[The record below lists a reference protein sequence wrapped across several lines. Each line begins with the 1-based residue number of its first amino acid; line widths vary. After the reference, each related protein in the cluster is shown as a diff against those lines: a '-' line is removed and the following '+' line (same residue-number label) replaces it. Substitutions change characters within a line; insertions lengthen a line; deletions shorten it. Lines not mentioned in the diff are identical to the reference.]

1 MQMLLCLIL
10 RVSRRAPLTFV
21 LLCMSGLAFTIPSTL
36 PSTQEQRLRLIVEGD
51 TSHPISVPS
60 YVTDGVT
67 YLSLDDLSSAL
78 AVRTYRNDETKKL
91 ELTLKNYR
99 VKVTANNPF
108 IVITSLSA
116 NDVSVQQLPIA
127 VELRDGKLYVPA
139 AFFLPLLNDVY
150 EKQLSLF
157 PTAEEAHVEPLPEV
171 SPNIVEASP
180 FNITGLSFEPKLNG
194 YLVRIGAA
202 KHFDEFES
210 WQKPDGWLYVTIANA
225 RADVDKINAAQLRG
239 VFSKI
244 LAIQYPTSVQLTFKL
259 STNIASSEIVSDPS
273 SNDILLSLRFPTP
286 QDSLAAEAERQQ
298 LLSALEDAR
307 ERWKLDVIVIDAGH
321 GGEDPGAIGVTRV
334 REKDVTLGIALK
346 LGKLI
351 EKNLKGV
358 KVVYTRKRD
367 RSVELYRRGQ
377 IANEARGKLFI
388 SIHCNSM
395 RRKPNSQNGFEI
407 YLLRPGRTEDAVRI
421 AERENAV
428 IKLERGYQK
437 RYQELTEE
445 NFILVTM
452 AQSAHVKHSERF
464 AEILE
469 KEMRH
474 RLSIPD
480 NGVRQAGFLVLV
492 GASMPNVLIET
503 GYLSNRKE
511 ERFLKSK
518 TGQEKI
524 ASAIYEAVKKYKSQY
539 EKSLEEGIELGRSE

>member
-1 MQMLLCLIL
+1 MLLSLI
-10 RVSRRAPLTFV
+10 RSASRRAWLTFV
-21 LLCMSGLAFTIPSTL
+21 VLGLFGLSFTVPWSPPSF
-36 PSTQEQRLRLIVEGD
+36 QEQRLRVIVDGD

-67 YLSLDDLSSAL
+67 YMSLDDLSLAL
-78 AVRTYRNDETKKL
+78 GVPTYRNDETKKL

-108 IVITSLSA
+108 VVITSLPT
-116 NDVSVQQLPIA
+116 NEVSVQQLPIA
-127 VELRDGKLYVPA
+127 VELKEGKVYVPV
-139 AFFLPLLNDVY
+139 AFFLPLLDDVY

-157 PTAEEAHVEPLPEV
+157 PTVEAAHAEPAPVV

-194 YLVRIGAA
+194 YLVRIGAT

-210 WQKPDGWLYVTIANA
+210 WQKPDGWLYVTIADGK
-225 RADVDKINAAQLRG
+225 ADVNKINAAQLRG

-244 LAIQYPTSVQLTFKL
+244 LAIQYPTSVQLTFRL

-273 SNDILLSLRFPTP
+273 SNDILLSLRFPTA
-286 QDSLAAEAERQQ
+286 QDTLAAEVERQQ

-351 EKNLKGV
+351 EENLKGV
-358 KVVYTRKRD
+358 KVVYTRRRD
-367 RSVELYRRGQ
+367 RAIELYRRGQ
-377 IANEARGKLFI
+377 IANEARGKLFL

-407 YLLRPGRTEDAVRI
+407 YLLRPGRTEEAVRI

-452 AQSAHVKHSERF
+452 AQSAHMKHSERF
-464 AEILE
+464 AAILE
-469 KEMRH
+469 KEMRS
-474 RLSIPD
+474 RLPIPD

-492 GASMPNVLIET
+492 GASMPNVLVET

-511 ERFLKSK
+511 ERFLKSRS
-518 TGQEKI
+518 GQEKI
-524 ASAIYEAVKKYKSQY
+524 ARAIYEAVKKYKSVY
-539 EKSLEEGIELGRSE
+539 ERSLDEGKELGRSE

>member
-1 MQMLLCLIL
+1 MFLSLIR
-10 RVSRRAPLTFV
+10 RVYRRAWLTFV
-21 LLCMSGLAFTIPSTL
+21 VLALFGLTFAVPPSSL
-36 PSTQEQRLRLIVEGD
+36 SFQGQRLRVIVDAD
-51 TSHPISVPS
+51 TSHPIYVPS
-60 YVTDGVT
+60 YVVDGVT
-67 YLSLDDLSSAL
+67 YMSLDDLSSAL
-78 AVRTYRNDETKKL
+78 GVRTYRNDETKKL

-108 IVITSLSA
+108 VVVTSVSA
-116 NDVSVQQLPIA
+116 NEVSVQQLPIG
-127 VELRDGKLYVPA
+127 VELREGKLYVPA
-139 AFFLPLLNDVY
+139 AFFMPILNDVY
-150 EKQLSLF
+150 EKQLSLL
-157 PTAEEAHVEPLPEV
+157 PTAEEAHVEPSPAV

-180 FNITGLSFEPKLNG
+180 FNVTGLSFEPKLNG
-194 YLVRIGAA
+194 YLVRIGAT

-210 WQKPDGWLYVTIANA
+210 WQKPDGWLYVTIADGK
-225 RADVDKINAAQLRG
+225 ADVNKINAAQLRG

-273 SNDILLSLRFPTP
+273 SNDILLSLRFPTA
-286 QDSLAAEAERQQ
+286 QDSLAAERERQE

-307 ERWKLDVIVIDAGH
+307 ERWKLNVIVIDAGH

-452 AQSAHVKHSERF
+452 AQSAHMKHSERF
-464 AEILE
+464 AGILE
-469 KEMRH
+469 KEMRS
-474 RLSIPD
+474 RLPIPD

-492 GASMPNVLIET
+492 GASMPNVLVET

-511 ERFLKSK
+511 ERFLKSRS
-518 TGQEKI
+518 GQEEI
-524 ASAIYEAVKKYKSQY
+524 ARAIYEAVKRYKSVY
-539 EKSLEEGIELGRSE
+539 EKSLEEGKELGRSD

>member
-1 MQMLLCLIL
+1 MIR
-10 RVSRRAPLTFV
+10 RVSRRAWLTFV
-21 LLCMSGLAFTIPSTL
+21 VLALFGLSFTVPSSP
-36 PSTQEQRLRLIVEGD
+36 PSFQEQRLRVIVQGD
-51 TSHPISVPS
+51 TSHPIFVPS

-67 YLSLDDLSSAL
+67 YMSLDDLSSVL
-78 AVRTYRNDETKKL
+78 GVRTYRNDETKKL

-116 NDVSVQQLPIA
+116 NEVSVQLPIA
-127 VELRDGKLYVPA
+127 VELRQGKLYVPA

-157 PTAEEAHVEPLPEV
+157 PTTEATHIEPSPGV
-171 SPNIVEASP
+171 SPNIAEASP
-180 FNITGLSFEPKLNG
+180 FNITGLSFERKLNG
-194 YLVRIGAA
+194 YLVRIGAT

-225 RADVDKINAAQLRG
+225 RADVDKINAAQQRG

-244 LAIQYPTSVQLTFKL
+244 LAIQYPTSFQLTFRL

-273 SNDILLSLRFPTP
+273 SNDILLSLRFPTA
-286 QDSLAAEAERQQ
+286 QDSIAAEGERQQ

-367 RSVELYRRGQ
+367 KSVELYRRGQ
-377 IANEARGKLFI
+377 IANEARGKLFL

-452 AQSAHVKHSERF
+452 AQSAHMKHSERF
-464 AEILE
+464 GAILE
-469 KEMRH
+469 KEMRN
-474 RLSIPD
+474 RLPIPD

-518 TGQEKI
+518 SGQEEI
-524 ASAIYEAVKKYKSQY
+524 AGAIYEAVKKYKSEY
-539 EKSLEEGIELGRSE
+539 EKSLEEGKELGRSD